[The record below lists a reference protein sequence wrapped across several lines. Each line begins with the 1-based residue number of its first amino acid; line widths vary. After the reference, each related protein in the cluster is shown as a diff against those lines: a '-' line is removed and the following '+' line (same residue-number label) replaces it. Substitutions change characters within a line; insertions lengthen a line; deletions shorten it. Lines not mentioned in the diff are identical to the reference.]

1 MVDSARTLE
10 IPRARP
16 ALDRCDSGRVQ
27 FTEAELT
34 VALTAVAKAT
44 LIAQSKEI
52 RKGRVDVE
60 DVWRDLGGYGRYQL
74 LDSLGTQILPVL
86 ASLPDVPRVH
96 GERPSYTAAQ
106 IRAAVEGHLEA
117 VESRLRRVAVLA
129 ARTALVQNALA
140 QLPPWVDP
148 EKAIFDEG

>member
-1 MVDSARTLE
+1 M
-10 IPRARP
+10 
-16 ALDRCDSGRVQ
+16 Q

-44 LIAQSKEI
+44 LAAQSKEI

-86 ASLPDVPRVH
+86 VSLPDVPRVH
-96 GERPSYTAAQ
+96 GERPAYKASQ
-106 IRAAVEGHLEA
+106 IRVAVEEHLDG
-117 VESRLRRVAVLA
+117 VEGRLRRVAVVA

-140 QLPPWVDP
+140 QLPTWVDP
-148 EKAIFDEG
+148 EKSLGEG

>member
-1 MVDSARTLE
+1 VH
-10 IPRARP
+10 
-16 ALDRCDSGRVQ
+16 

-44 LIAQSKEI
+44 LAAQSKEI

-86 ASLPDVPRVH
+86 GSLPDVPRVH
-96 GERPSYTAAQ
+96 GERPSYKNAQ
-106 IRAAVEGHLEA
+106 IRAAVEEHLEA
-117 VESRLRRVAVLA
+117 IEGKLRRVAVVA

-140 QLPPWVDP
+140 QLPPWTDP
-148 EKAIFDEG
+148 ERALAADD

>member
-1 MVDSARTLE
+1 VATPL
-10 IPRARP
+10 RP
-16 ALDRCDSGRVQ
+16 GLPGRCDSGRVQ

-44 LIAQSKEI
+44 LTAQSKEI
-52 RKGRVDVE
+52 RKGRLDVE

-86 ASLPDVPRVH
+86 ASLPDVQRVH
-96 GERPSYTAAQ
+96 GERPSYKAAQ
-106 IRAAVEGHLEA
+106 IRAAVEEHLEA
-117 VESRLRRVAVLA
+117 VDGRMRRLAVVA
-129 ARTALVQNALA
+129 ARTALVQSALA

-148 EKAIFDEG
+148 DKVLAEDE